1 MTNTP
6 ANAVTREA
14 AWLTTFGD
22 GLPAL
27 LKANGGP
34 WDVIQAYMPR
44 TPAAQKTQLYVLRRR
59 WQTDRLSIG
68 RRLPSYHFHLV
79 AYWPIGATTTG
90 TQIAETEQAAFDNAL
105 YLLVQRIEGFATD
118 HSHGGRFLS
127 VAEAPPTT
135 VIDVEYGDPAHAIS
149 AGFLTATVT
158 YTADDQ
164 DYTA

>member
-1 MTNTP
+1 MTNGP

-14 AWLTTFGD
+14 AWLAAHGD

-27 LKANGGP
+27 LTSNGGP

-44 TPAAQKTQLYVLRRR
+44 TPAAQKTQIYVLRRR
-59 WQTDRLSIG
+59 WQTERLSIG
-68 RRLPSYHFHLV
+68 RRLPSYQFHLV

-90 TQIAETEQAAFDNAL
+90 TQIAETEQTAFDSAL
-105 YLLVQRIEGFATD
+105 ALLVQRIEGYVTD
-118 HSHGGRFLS
+118 HSHGGRFLT
-127 VAEAPPTT
+127 VAEAPPNT
-135 VIDVEYGDPAHAIS
+135 VIAVEYGDPAQAVN
-149 AGFLTATVT
+149 AGVLTATVT